1 MVFLNVYD
9 SEKPIYAFMANYMGN
24 KIPVRI
30 KSTLDDEW
38 GSITTRSLLNEYYM
52 VNFNAIGD
60 YGEVN
65 FSPIHP
71 PVLDDVAFWVMVN
84 LMQLNA
90 EACDCND

>member
-9 SEKPIYAFMANYMGN
+9 TEKPIYGFMASYMGN

-30 KSTLDDEW
+30 RSTIDDEW

-52 VNFNAIGD
+52 VDFNAIGE

-71 PVLDDVAFWVMVN
+71 PVLDDVDFWIEVN
-84 LMQLNA
+84 LMRLEA
-90 EACDCND
+90 ETCEADG